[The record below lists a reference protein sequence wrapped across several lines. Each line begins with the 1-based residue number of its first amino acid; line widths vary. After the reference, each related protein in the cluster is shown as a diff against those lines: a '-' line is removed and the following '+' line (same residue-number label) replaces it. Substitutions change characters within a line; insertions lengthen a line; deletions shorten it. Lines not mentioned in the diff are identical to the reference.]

1 VLTEAVLTRLR
12 RLLDDPAEAVV
23 VVPCIGP
30 SSVVAR
36 GDRSSVRVTP
46 SQVLRPV
53 VAAGAGSYVLVHTHP
68 DGGPPTWSD
77 LAVTR
82 RLVAASAVLGVQL
95 TAHVVLAPE
104 GEWDCLAP

>member
-1 VLTEAVLTRLR
+1 MLTQLR

-23 VVPCIGP
+23 VLPSIGA

-36 GDRSSVRVTP
+36 GSEASVRVTP

-53 VAAGAGSYVLVHTHP
+53 LTAGAASYVLVHTHP
-68 DGGPPTWSD
+68 KGGPPTESD

-82 RLVAASAVLGVQL
+82 RLVAASVVVGVRL
-95 TAHVVLAPE
+95 TAHIVLAPE
-104 GEWDCLAP
+104 GEWDCLG